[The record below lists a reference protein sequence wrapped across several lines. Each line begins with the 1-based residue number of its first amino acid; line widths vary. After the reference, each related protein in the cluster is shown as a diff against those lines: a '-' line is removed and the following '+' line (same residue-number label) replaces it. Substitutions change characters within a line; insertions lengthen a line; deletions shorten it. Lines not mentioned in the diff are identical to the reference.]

1 MKRDF
6 RVGIASETDFNN
18 EVMEIL
24 ENAEKGIIPEPPVER
39 VYFGDMKTF
48 LEHITPK
55 RFILLDTLHKSNGMT
70 IYALAK
76 VLKRNYKNVHDDVK
90 ALEGIGLIEKDENG
104 LYSVPWSEITAT
116 AKLAA

>member
-6 RVGIASETDFNN
+6 QVGIISETDFNK
-18 EVMEIL
+18 EVMGIL
-24 ENAEKGIIPEPPVER
+24 ENAEKGTIPETPVER

-55 RFILLDTLHKSNGMT
+55 RFILLVTLHKADAMT

-76 VLKRNYKNVHDDVK
+76 VLKRHYKNVHDDVK
-90 ALEGIGLIEKDENG
+90 ALESIGLVEKDENG